1 MDGASSP
8 ELSIVIPAYG
18 QAELTSRCI
27 VSLLAQPPDVDF
39 EIVVVD
45 DASEPPLV
53 SLLQTDPHLKV
64 LRNQQN
70 SGFARSCNN
79 GARAA
84 GGRLLLLLNNDTVV
98 LPGWWQPL
106 RQAIEQHADYGIVVP
121 KLIFSDRTIQH
132 CGKVWKDTE
141 VPNGSAQHIYYK
153 LPADAPCVNR
163 SRTYGIVTGA
173 ALLVRR
179 DEFLGLGG
187 FDEQYHNGWE
197 DDDLCYAYRAQG
209 LEAYYCAESEIVHHQ
224 SQTLNR
230 ELRNLEQSVA
240 ASDELTRLN
249 ERLQNGTA
257 TPEERQAAGN
267 NLAAM
272 EQLEATMDRFR
283 QQYLRN
289 RGHFFRKWGSLV
301 QRDDWR
307 YYQADGF
314 TTDPDI
320 PRYPAHLQQRLGR
333 PFELDPAC
341 SGTLEVSRQQGL
353 VSIIILTW
361 NQLDYTQ
368 QCVTSIQRHTS
379 EPHEIIFVDNGS
391 TDGTLP
397 WLQQL
402 VAMHDNYRLI
412 SNRENMGFAKGC
424 NQGIEAATGEYL
436 LLLNNDV
443 VVTECWLSGL
453 LESLC
458 SSPTN
463 GIVGPMTNN
472 ISGVQQVSQ
481 VGYQRL
487 EDLQGFA
494 SAYRNRYRHRRIA
507 QRRIVG
513 FCMLFRSELVAKI
526 GLLDE
531 QFGSGN
537 FEDDDYCVR
546 AALAG
551 YRNLIAGDVFIH
563 HYGSVSFQGNR
574 CNYAAALQGNNA
586 LFREKWSRPLQGDEA
601 VAAQVLKVLEKAA
614 VLFQRQEYDKLIE
627 TVLQEGIRYAHDES
641 RLYYALASYLLDAV
655 RPAEAEELLL
665 AYGPGIQDAEGLS
678 LLGWCNIGTGELEAA
693 ADCAK
698 RALQIDPHYASALCL
713 RGMLANARGDQKQ
726 GLLDFQAAL
735 AADPGFGEAATQW
748 GHVLWERG
756 EREQG
761 LERLAQGFMLNPLS
775 TAARET
781 YHQAACSAGQ
791 FEHAVALFREALQ
804 FYPQA
809 KAVAYLLTDLLLK
822 AGQVEEAMARIEAL
836 LVDFGVSDELLS
848 AALEVRQQLGP
859 YQPAAGVG
867 PRLSLCMIV
876 KDEEANLPRCLQSLK
891 PIVHELV
898 IVDTGSGDRTRA
910 IAEVFGAR
918 LFERAWDGDFAAARN
933 AALEQARGDWV
944 LVMDADEVI
953 APQDYELF
961 RNCLRADT
969 TPAGYIM
976 LTRNYRNSVS
986 IEGWRANDGSY
997 PLQEL
1002 GGGWVP
1008 SSKIRLFP
1016 NQAAIRFEQP
1026 VHELVDYSI
1035 ERLQLPVQSLDIPI
1049 HHYGYLATD
1058 KQRSKQEQYYRLGC
1072 EKLRQAGGADL
1083 KSLSELAV
1091 QAAELGYYK
1100 QAIELWQ
1107 RVLTIDAEFVLAWF
1121 NLGYCH
1127 LQIGEISQA
1136 FDCSRQALGL
1146 TPDHREAALN
1156 AAIAAFCLNNDAV
1169 VCELLHAFDRDSN
1182 PTAALLR
1189 ACLLL
1194 CGHEQQRYDEG
1205 SAVLSGLLGQGV
1217 VIKPFMEGVVEK
1229 LQQAG
1234 NNPRA
1239 ECLSAALR
1247 QLGLL
1252 T

>member
-1 MDGASSP
+1 MDGVSSP

-27 VSLLAQPPDVDF
+27 TSLLAQPPDMPF

-64 LRNQQN
+64 MRNPQN
-70 SGFARSCNN
+70 CGFARSCNN

-84 GGRLLLLLNNDTVV
+84 RGRLLLLLNNDTEV

-121 KLIFSDRTIQH
+121 KLIFPDRTIQH

-141 VPNGSAQHIYYK
+141 APNGSAQHIYYRF
-153 LPADAPCVNR
+153 PADAPCVNR
-163 SRTYGIVTGA
+163 SRVYGIVTGA

-197 DDDLCYAYRAQG
+197 DDDLCYAYSAKG
-209 LEAYYCAESEIVHHQ
+209 LAAYYCAESEIVHHQ

-240 ASDELTRLN
+240 DRDELTRLN
-249 ERLQNGTA
+249 QRLQNGTA
-257 TPEERQAAGN
+257 TPEERQAAGH

-289 RGHFFRKWGSLV
+289 RGHFFSKWGSFV

-333 PFELDPAC
+333 PFEQDPAC
-341 SGTLEVSRQQGL
+341 NGAPVMSRQQGL

-361 NQLDYTQ
+361 NQLDYTR
-368 QCVTSIQRHTS
+368 QCVTSIQRHTP

-402 VAMHDNYRLI
+402 VALHDNYRLI
-412 SNRENMGFAKGC
+412 SNRENRGFAKGC
-424 NQGIEAATGEYL
+424 NQGIEAASGEYL

-453 LESLC
+453 LECLC

-472 ISGVQQVSQ
+472 ISGVQQVGQ

-487 EDLQGFA
+487 EDLQPFA
-494 SAYRNRYRHRRIA
+494 GAYRNRYRHRRIP

-513 FCMLFRSELVAKI
+513 FCMLFRSELAAKI

-563 HYGSVSFQGNR
+563 HYGSVSFKGNH
-574 CNYAAALQGNNA
+574 CNYAAALQGNNT
-586 LFREKWSRPLQGDEA
+586 LFREKWSRPLQGDDA

-627 TVLQEGIRYAHDES
+627 TVLQEGIRHAHDES
-641 RLYYALASYLLDAV
+641 RLYYSLAGYLLDAG
-655 RPAEAEELLL
+655 RPAEAEELLQ
-665 AYGPGIQDAEGLS
+665 AYGPGIQDAEGLT
-678 LLGWCNIGTGELEAA
+678 LLGWCKIGTGEPEAA

-698 RALQIDPHYASALCL
+698 RALQIDPHYAAALCL
-713 RGMLANARGDQKQ
+713 RGMLATARGDQEQ

-735 AADPGFGEAATQW
+735 AADPGFGEAATRW
-748 GHVLWERG
+748 GQVLWEQG
-756 EREQG
+756 DREQG

-775 TAARET
+775 TAAREN

-791 FEHAVALFREALQ
+791 FEQAVALFREALQ

-809 KAVAYLLTDLLLK
+809 KAVAYLLIDLLLQ
-822 AGQVEEAMARIEAL
+822 AGQVEEAMTRIEAL

-848 AALEVRQQLGP
+848 AALAVRQQLGP
-859 YQPAAGVG
+859 YQPAAGTG
-867 PRLSLCMIV
+867 PRVSLCM
-876 KDEEANLPRCLQSLK
+876 C
-891 PIVHELV
+891 
-898 IVDTGSGDRTRA
+898 
-910 IAEVFGAR
+910 VFR
-918 LFERAWDGDFAAARN
+918 
-933 AALEQARGDWV
+933 
-944 LVMDADEVI
+944 
-953 APQDYELF
+953 
-961 RNCLRADT
+961 
-969 TPAGYIM
+969 
-976 LTRNYRNSVS
+976 
-986 IEGWRANDGSY
+986 
-997 PLQEL
+997 
-1002 GGGWVP
+1002 
-1008 SSKIRLFP
+1008 
-1016 NQAAIRFEQP
+1016 
-1026 VHELVDYSI
+1026 
-1035 ERLQLPVQSLDIPI
+1035 
-1049 HHYGYLATD
+1049 
-1058 KQRSKQEQYYRLGC
+1058 
-1072 EKLRQAGGADL
+1072 
-1083 KSLSELAV
+1083 
-1091 QAAELGYYK
+1091 
-1100 QAIELWQ
+1100 
-1107 RVLTIDAEFVLAWF
+1107 
-1121 NLGYCH
+1121 
-1127 LQIGEISQA
+1127 
-1136 FDCSRQALGL
+1136 
-1146 TPDHREAALN
+1146 
-1156 AAIAAFCLNNDAV
+1156 
-1169 VCELLHAFDRDSN
+1169 
-1182 PTAALLR
+1182 
-1189 ACLLL
+1189 
-1194 CGHEQQRYDEG
+1194 
-1205 SAVLSGLLGQGV
+1205 
-1217 VIKPFMEGVVEK
+1217 
-1229 LQQAG
+1229 
-1234 NNPRA
+1234 
-1239 ECLSAALR
+1239 
-1247 QLGLL
+1247 
-1252 T
+1252 